1 MDSTPRTN
9 LMKHSNLLTIL
20 AGNRMKTRVL
30 YFALA
35 VAAAAIASSCVK
47 EQAEPMDPEAEITG
61 QVFEASH
68 EVITKSTLVD
78 LTPTWV
84 EGDQISVS
92 GSDETLVCTFV
103 KGTENKFQTEEG
115 GAVESPF
122 YAIYPAAD
130 GHSVNRETGVFTAT
144 VPSLQKIDV
153 KKEQNVAQG
162 ALVAVAQSETPEL
175 QFKNAVGLVKINIAR
190 NDIMAVKIEGLGENE
205 FVAGQFTMKLNG
217 NEEPEIALVEG
228 TGVTSVTL
236 NTVENYGMFTPG
248 EYYATVLPCNLSGI
262 KVTFSRKTF
271 KYDENGEVTGTGS
284 ETISVQKQSSAE
296 IKRNAGTDLGTFFTY
311 EISTAADL
319 LAWNKA
325 KAKWTVW
332 DVVTLK
338 ENIDCS
344 TIKSEDWTPNEFK
357 GVFDGN
363 GKTIDN
369 LVIEKAGPA
378 AFFSRLASATVKNLT
393 FGAGCSFSSSAHWDG
408 YATKIYAA
416 SLAADITGNT
426 TLTNVVNKGA
436 VKTTSG
442 ATGGS
447 TGNYVGGICA
457 YYRATGNV
465 SGCQNYGEVS
475 FPATPAGHVWCGG
488 IFGYIETGASVAN
501 CTNHGHVLFNGTN
514 SGNKSLYLGGI
525 TAEARTSS
533 FNTCVNLGT
542 VEINATAAHEGH
554 AFMGGIVG
562 VNDEGKLGEIVGCV
576 NGSETDSTKGAVTN
590 NSNTSGVLRI
600 GGFIGYIVTNA
611 SDIANTSEVSC
622 FKNYGTITNKAEI
635 GNWAGIGGVAG
646 YVGALATE
654 NTITGCE
661 NHGTVVNEKVKAKM
675 NVGGIV
681 GFIQDANTTV
691 TGCKNYGEV
700 KNTGT
705 SPSGI
710 GVTVAGIVGRI
721 EARTSGTNT
730 ISLCENHGA
739 ISYAAK
745 NESDATY
752 FSGAAGILGGHTG
765 KGGTGAATVTVD
777 QCKNLGT
784 VTKSE
789 NGNSNLF
796 IGGIAGFFSGTE
808 KSASHVANVTGC
820 TNGDVKD
827 ATKGVISNESSS
839 YGGWYTYTGGVVGY
853 HRVSGELSNCNN
865 YGTVTNKSCSNA
877 GNNADAGIRVGGIG
891 GHINATMMKNC
902 TNYAVVSD
910 QSTSLCGYVGG
921 IAGRTGGSGL
931 TMTNCDNRAAVS
943 GLFNHST
950 ARRELAVGGLIG
962 VNAVANTMT
971 DCDNTGNVTQSNT
984 TAGTIEYVG
993 GLVAYSSP
1001 KLTVSNCSS
1010 NATVSTTR
1018 TVYTYVGALFGRIY
1032 AKDSSVSSTK
1042 VYGTFEETELNADN
1056 LALCYGVSS
1065 EFKATDGITYG
1076 KDN

>member
-1 MDSTPRTN
+1 
-9 LMKHSNLLTIL
+9 
-20 AGNRMKTRVL
+20 MKTRVL

-84 EGDQISVS
+84 EGDQIFVS
-92 GSDETLVCTFV
+92 GEKGPAVCTFV
-103 KGTENKFQTEEG
+103 KDSGNKFQTEEG
-115 GAVESPF
+115 ETVESPF

-205 FVAGQFTMKLNG
+205 YVAGQFTMKLNG
-217 NEEPEIALVEG
+217 DEEPEIALVEG
-228 TGVTSVTL
+228 TGLTSVTL

-262 KVTFSRKTF
+262 KVTFTRKTF

-765 KGGTGAATVTVD
+765 KGGTGAATVIVD

>member
-1 MDSTPRTN
+1 
-9 LMKHSNLLTIL
+9 
-20 AGNRMKTRVL
+20 MKTRVL

-47 EQAEPMDPEAEITG
+47 EQAEPIDPEAEITG

-84 EGDQISVS
+84 EGDQIFVS
-92 GSDETLVCTFV
+92 GEKGPAVCTFV
-103 KGTENKFQTEEG
+103 KESGNKFQTEEG
-115 GAVESPF
+115 ETVESPF

-217 NEEPEIALVEG
+217 DEEPEIALVEG

-271 KYDENGEVTGTGS
+271 TYGEDGAVTGTGS

>member
-1 MDSTPRTN
+1 MDSSPQTN
-9 LMKHSNLLTIL
+9 LTKLLTLLTIL

-47 EQAEPMDPEAEITG
+47 EQAEPIDPEAEITG

-84 EGDQISVS
+84 EGDQIFVS
-92 GSDETLVCTFV
+92 GEKGPAVCTFV
-103 KGTENKFQTEEG
+103 KDSGNKFQTEEG
-115 GAVESPF
+115 ETVESPF

-271 KYDENGEVTGTGS
+271 KYDENGEVTETGS

-325 KAKWTVW
+325 VAKWTVW

-488 IFGYIETGASVAN
+488 IFGYIETGASVVN

-542 VEINATAAHEGH
+542 VEINATAAHGGH

-931 TMTNCDNRAAVS
+931 TMINCDNRAAVS
-943 GLFNHST
+943 GLFNHPT

-1042 VYGTFEETELNADN
+1042 VYGTFEETDLNADN

>member
-1 MDSTPRTN
+1 MDSSPQTN
-9 LMKHSNLLTIL
+9 LTKLLTLLTIL

-47 EQAEPMDPEAEITG
+47 EQAEPIDPEAEITG

-84 EGDQISVS
+84 EGDQIFVS
-92 GSDETLVCTFV
+92 GEKGPAVCTFV
-103 KGTENKFQTEEG
+103 KESGNKFQTEEG
-115 GAVESPF
+115 ETVESPF

-217 NEEPEIALVEG
+217 DEEPEIALVEG

-271 KYDENGEVTGTGS
+271 TYGEDGAVTGTGS

>member
-1 MDSTPRTN
+1 
-9 LMKHSNLLTIL
+9 
-20 AGNRMKTRVL
+20 MKTRVL

-84 EGDQISVS
+84 EGDQISVT
-92 GSDETLVCTFV
+92 GSDKTAVCTFV
-103 KGTENKFQTEEG
+103 AGTENKFQTEEG
-115 GAVESPF
+115 VTVESPF

-217 NEEPEIALVEG
+217 DEEPEIALVEG

-271 KYDENGEVTGTGS
+271 TYGENGKVTGTGS
-284 ETISVQKQSSAE
+284 ETISVQKQSAAE
-296 IKRNAGTDLGTFFTY
+296 IKRNAGTNLGTFFTY

-325 KAKWTVW
+325 EAKWTVW

-338 ENIDCS
+338 DNIDCKGVI
-344 TIKSEDWTPNEFK
+344 TSENWTPNEFK

-369 LVIEKAGPA
+369 LVIEKASPA

-393 FGAGCSFSSSAHWDG
+393 FGDGCSFTATAPWEG

-416 SLAADITGNT
+416 SLAADVTGNT

-542 VEINATAAHEGH
+542 VEINATAAHGGH

-590 NSNTSGVLRI
+590 NSNTSAVLRI

-705 SPSGI
+705 SPYGI

-721 EARTSGTNT
+721 EARTSGANT

-808 KSASHVANVTGC
+808 KSASHVANMTGC

-877 GNNADAGIRVGGIG
+877 GNNAEAGIRVGGIG

-921 IAGRTGGSGL
+921 IAGLTGGSGL
-931 TMTNCDNRAAVS
+931 TMINCDNRAAVS
-943 GLFNHST
+943 GLFNHPT

-962 VNAVANTMT
+962 VNAVANTMD

>member
-1 MDSTPRTN
+1 
-9 LMKHSNLLTIL
+9 
-20 AGNRMKTRVL
+20 MKTRVL

-47 EQAEPMDPEAEITG
+47 EQAEPIDPEAEITG

-84 EGDQISVS
+84 EGDQIFVS
-92 GSDETLVCTFV
+92 GEKGPAVCTFV
-103 KGTENKFQTEEG
+103 KDSGNKFQTEEG
-115 GAVESPF
+115 ETVESPF

-271 KYDENGEVTGTGS
+271 KYDENGEVTETGS

-325 KAKWTVW
+325 VAKWTVW

-488 IFGYIETGASVAN
+488 IFGYIETGASVVN

-542 VEINATAAHEGH
+542 VEINATAAHGGH

-931 TMTNCDNRAAVS
+931 TMINCDNRAAVS
-943 GLFNHST
+943 GLFNHPT

-1042 VYGTFEETELNADN
+1042 VYGTFEETDLNADN

>member
-1 MDSTPRTN
+1 
-9 LMKHSNLLTIL
+9 
-20 AGNRMKTRVL
+20 MKTRVF

-78 LTPTWV
+78 LTPTWA

-130 GHSVNRETGVFTAT
+130 VHSVNRETGVFTAT

-162 ALVAVAQSETPEL
+162 ALVSVAYSETPEL
-175 QFKNAVGLVKINIAR
+175 QFRNAVGLVKINIAR

-205 FVAGQFTMKLNG
+205 FVAGKFTMKLNG
-217 NEEPEIALVEG
+217 DEEPEIALVEG

-271 KYDENGEVTGTGS
+271 TYGENGEVSGTGS
-284 ETISVQKQSSAE
+284 ETISVQKQSAAE
-296 IKRNAGTDLGTFFTY
+296 IKRNAGTNLGTFFTY
-311 EISTAADL
+311 EISTADEL

-325 KAKWTVW
+325 NAKWTVW

-338 ENIDCS
+338 DNIDCQGVI
-344 TIKSEDWTPNEFK
+344 TSENWTPNEFK

-369 LVIEKAGPA
+369 LVVEKAGPA

-408 YATKIYAA
+408 YATRIYAA
-416 SLAADITGNT
+416 SLAADVTGNT

-542 VEINATAAHEGH
+542 VEINATAAHGGH

-646 YVGALATE
+646 YVGALAAE

-691 TGCKNYGEV
+691 TGCKNHGEV

-721 EARTSGTNT
+721 EARTAGTNT
-730 ISLCENHGA
+730 ISLCENHGV

-745 NESDATY
+745 NESDGTY

-777 QCKNLGT
+777 QCKNFGT

-789 NGNSNLF
+789 DGNSNLF

-808 KSASHVANVTGC
+808 KSASHIANVTGC
-820 TNGDVKD
+820 TNGDVND
-827 ATKGVISNESSS
+827 VAKGVISNESSS

-865 YGTVTNKSCSNA
+865 YGTVTNKSWSNA

-943 GLFNHST
+943 GLFNHPT

-1065 EFKATDGITYG
+1065 EFKVTDGITYG

>member
-1 MDSTPRTN
+1 
-9 LMKHSNLLTIL
+9 
-20 AGNRMKTRVL
+20 MKTRVFYL
-30 YFALA
+30 ALA
-35 VAAAAIASSCVK
+35 VVAAAIASSCIK

-68 EVITKSTLVD
+68 EVVTKSTLVD

-84 EGDQISVS
+84 EGDQISVT
-92 GSDETLVCTFV
+92 GSDETAVCTFV
-103 KGTENKFQTEEG
+103 AGTENKFQTEEG
-115 GAVESPF
+115 VTVESPF
-122 YAIYPAAD
+122 YAIYPAAE
-130 GHSVNRETGVFTAT
+130 GHSVDAGTGVFTAT

-153 KKEQNVAQG
+153 EKAQNVAQG

-205 FVAGQFTMKLNG
+205 FVAGKFTMKLNG
-217 NEEPEIALVEG
+217 DEEPEIALVEG

-271 KYDENGEVTGTGS
+271 TYDENGEVTGTGS

-296 IKRNAGTDLGTFFTY
+296 IRRNAGTDLGTFFTY
-311 EISTAADL
+311 EISTADEL

-325 KAKWTVW
+325 NAKWTVW

-338 ENIDCS
+338 DNIDCS

-408 YATKIYAA
+408 YATRIYAA
-416 SLAADITGNT
+416 SLAADVTENT
-426 TLTNVVNKGA
+426 ALTNVVNKGA
-436 VKTTSG
+436 VKTSTG

-542 VEINATAAHEGH
+542 VEINATAAHGGH

-808 KSASHVANVTGC
+808 KSASHIANVTGC
-820 TNGDVKD
+820 TNGDVND

-865 YGTVTNKSCSNA
+865 YGTVTNKSWSNA

-943 GLFNHST
+943 GLFNHPT

-1056 LALCYGVSS
+1056 LALCYGESS

>member
-1 MDSTPRTN
+1 
-9 LMKHSNLLTIL
+9 
-20 AGNRMKTRVL
+20 MKTRVL

-68 EVITKSTLVD
+68 EAVTKSTLVD

-84 EGDQISVS
+84 EGDQIFVS
-92 GSDETLVCTFV
+92 GEKGPAVCTFV
-103 KGTENKFQTEEG
+103 KDSGNKFQTEEG
-115 GAVESPF
+115 ETVESPF

-877 GNNADAGIRVGGIG
+877 GNNVEAGIRVGGIG

>member
-1 MDSTPRTN
+1 
-9 LMKHSNLLTIL
+9 
-20 AGNRMKTRVL
+20 MKTRVL

>member
-1 MDSTPRTN
+1 
-9 LMKHSNLLTIL
+9 
-20 AGNRMKTRVL
+20 MKTREFFL
-30 YFALA
+30 ALA
-35 VAAAAIASSCVK
+35 VAAAAIATSCVK
-47 EQAEPMDPEAEITG
+47 EQIEEPQGKPEVEITG
-61 QVFEASH
+61 QVFEANH
-68 EVITKSTLVD
+68 EVLTKSTLVD

-84 EGDQISVS
+84 EGDQIFVS
-92 GSDETLVCTFV
+92 GSDEDATCTFV
-103 KGTENKFQTEEG
+103 EGNTFQTEEG
-115 GAVESPF
+115 KAVQAPF
-122 YAIYPAAD
+122 YAVYSA
-130 GHSVNRETGVFTAT
+130 GEGNTVNRETGVFTASI
-144 VPSLQKIDV
+144 PSLQKIDV
-153 KKEQNVAQG
+153 DKDQNVAQG
-162 ALVAVAQSETPEL
+162 ALVAVAQSETPQL

-217 NEEPEIALVEG
+217 DEEPEIALVEG

-271 KYDENGEVTGTGS
+271 TYDENGEVTGTGS

-296 IKRNAGTDLGTFFTY
+296 IKRNAGTNLGTFFTY
-311 EISTAADL
+311 EISTADEL
-319 LAWNKA
+319 VAWNKA

-338 ENIDCS
+338 DNIDCS
-344 TIKSEDWTPNEFK
+344 TIESEDWTPNEFK

-369 LVIEKAGPA
+369 LVIEKASPA

-393 FGAGCSFSSSAHWDG
+393 FGDGCSFTATAPWEG

-426 TLTNVVNKGA
+426 ALTNVVNKGT
-436 VKTTSG
+436 VKTSTG
-442 ATGGS
+442 ATGGA

-488 IFGYIETGASVAN
+488 IFGYTETGASIAN

-525 TAEARTSS
+525 TAEAKTAS
-533 FNTCVNLGT
+533 FNTCVNLGA
-542 VEINATAAHEGH
+542 VDVNATAAHGGH

-576 NGSETDSTKGAVTN
+576 NGSETDFTKGAVTN

-611 SDIANTSEVSC
+611 SDIANTSGVSC

-646 YVGALATE
+646 YVGALAAE

-691 TGCKNYGEV
+691 TGCKNHGEV

-721 EARTSGTNT
+721 EARTDGTNT
-730 ISLCENHGA
+730 ISLCENHGV

-745 NESDATY
+745 NESDGTY

-765 KGGTGAATVTVD
+765 KSGTGAATVTVD

-820 TNGDVKD
+820 TNGVVND
-827 ATKGVISNESSS
+827 ATKGEITNASISN
-839 YGGWYTYTGGVVGY
+839 GDWFNYTGGIVGY
-853 HRVSGELSNCNN
+853 HRISGKIEGCEN
-865 YGTVTNKSCSNA
+865 YSAVTNKATSSKY
-877 GNNADAGIRVGGIG
+877 DGIR
-891 GHINATMMKNC
+891 
-902 TNYAVVSD
+902 
-910 QSTSLCGYVGG
+910 LGG
-921 IAGRTGGSGL
+921 IAGSVAMAAMTNCSNFGEVSDKSNSPAGLIGGVIGQVSGTGM
-931 TMTNCDNRAAVS
+931 TITNCDNAGQVS
-943 GLFNHST
+943 GLFNNTSSKDV
-950 ARRELAVGGLIG
+950 LAVGGIVG
-962 VNAVANTMT
+962 NTVGAATVTMSL
-971 DCDNTGNVTQSNT
+971 CDNTGNISQYNTVT
-984 TAGTIEYVG
+984 GTLECVG
-993 GLVAYSSP
+993 GLVAYAYG
-1001 KLTVSNCSS
+1001 TVHVSDCSS
-1010 NATVSTTR
+1010 NAVVFSAR
-1018 TVYTYVGALFGRIY
+1018 DNYQYVGALFGRIY
-1032 AKDSSVSSTK
+1032 PTASTVKTTK
-1042 VYGTFEETELNADN
+1042 VYGTFDGKELNADN
-1056 LALCYGVSS
+1056 YTIYCYGTGSGYKDTS
-1065 EFKATDGITYG
+1065 DITYG

>member
-1 MDSTPRTN
+1 
-9 LMKHSNLLTIL
+9 
-20 AGNRMKTRVL
+20 MKTRVL

-68 EVITKSTLVD
+68 EVIIKSTLVD

-84 EGDQISVS
+84 EGDQIFVS
-92 GSDETLVCTFV
+92 GEKGPAVCTFV
-103 KGTENKFQTEEG
+103 KDSGNKFQTEEG
-115 GAVESPF
+115 VTVESPF

-153 KKEQNVAQG
+153 KKGQNVAQG

-205 FVAGQFTMKLNG
+205 FVAGKFTMKLNG
-217 NEEPEIALVEG
+217 DEEPEIALVEG

-271 KYDENGEVTGTGS
+271 AYDENGEVTTGS
-284 ETISVQKQSSAE
+284 ETISVQKQSPAE
-296 IKRNAGTDLGTFFTY
+296 IKRNAGTNLGTFFTY

-319 LAWNKA
+319 LAWNDA
-325 KAKWTVW
+325 VAKWTVW
-332 DVVTLK
+332 DNVVLTD
-338 ENIDCS
+338 NIDCS

-408 YATKIYAA
+408 YATRIYAA
-416 SLAADITGNT
+416 SLAADVTGNT

-542 VEINATAAHEGH
+542 VEINATAAHGGH

-576 NGSETDSTKGAVTN
+576 NGSETDYTKGAVTN

-691 TGCKNYGEV
+691 TGCKNYGVV

-765 KGGTGAATVTVD
+765 KGGTGAATVTVSE
-777 QCKNLGT
+777 CINIGT
-784 VTKSE
+784 VTKTGD
-789 NGNSNLF
+789 GNSNLF

-808 KSASHVANVTGC
+808 KSASNIANVKIC
-820 TNGDVKD
+820 TNGDLKD

-865 YGTVTNKSCSNA
+865 YGTVTNKSWSNA

-891 GHINATMMKNC
+891 GHINATMMKDC

-943 GLFNHST
+943 GLFNHPT

>member
-1 MDSTPRTN
+1 
-9 LMKHSNLLTIL
+9 
-20 AGNRMKTRVL
+20 MKTRVF

-68 EVITKSTLVD
+68 EAVTKSTLVD

-217 NEEPEIALVEG
+217 DDEPEIALVEG

-271 KYDENGEVTGTGS
+271 EYGENGEVTGTGS

-325 KAKWTVW
+325 VAKWTVW

-408 YATKIYAA
+408 YATRIYAA
-416 SLAADITGNT
+416 SLAADVTGNT

-931 TMTNCDNRAAVS
+931 TMINCDNRAAVS

>member
-1 MDSTPRTN
+1 MDSSPQTN
-9 LMKHSNLLTIL
+9 LTKLLTLLTIL

-84 EGDQISVS
+84 EGDQISVT
-92 GSDETLVCTFV
+92 GSDKTAVCTFV
-103 KGTENKFQTEEG
+103 AGTENKFQTEEG
-115 GAVESPF
+115 VTVESPF

-190 NDIMAVKIEGLGENE
+190 NDIMSVKIEGLGENE

-217 NEEPEIALVEG
+217 KEEPEIALVEG

-262 KVTFSRKTF
+262 KVTFTRKTF
-271 KYDENGEVTGTGS
+271 KYGENGEVTGTGS
-284 ETISVQKQSSAE
+284 ETISVQKQSVAE
-296 IKRNAGTDLGTFFTY
+296 IRRNAGTDLGTFFTY
-311 EISTAADL
+311 EISTADEL

-325 KAKWTVW
+325 VAKWTVW
-332 DVVTLK
+332 DNVVLTD
-338 ENIDCS
+338 NIDCS

-357 GVFDGN
+357 GVFDGK

-369 LVIEKAGPA
+369 LVIENAGPA

-408 YATKIYAA
+408 YATRIYAA
-416 SLAADITGNT
+416 SLAADVTGNT

-488 IFGYIETGASVAN
+488 IFGYIETGASVVN

-542 VEINATAAHEGH
+542 VEINATAAHGGH

-820 TNGDVKD
+820 TNGDVNY
-827 ATKGVISNESSS
+827 AAKGEITNASISN
-839 YGGWYTYTGGVVGY
+839 GGWYNYTGGIVGY
-853 HRVSGELSNCNN
+853 HRISGKIEGCKN
-865 YGTVTNKSCSNA
+865 YSAVTNKAASSNY
-877 GNNADAGIRVGGIG
+877 DGIRI
-891 GHINATMMKNC
+891 
-902 TNYAVVSD
+902 
-910 QSTSLCGYVGG
+910 GG
-921 IAGRTGGSGL
+921 IAGSVAMAVMTNCSNFGEVSDKSNSPAGLIGGVIGQVSGTGM
-931 TMTNCDNRAAVS
+931 TITNCDNAGHVS
-943 GLFNHST
+943 GLFNNTSSKPV
-950 ARRELAVGGLIG
+950 LAVGGIVG
-962 VNAVANTMT
+962 NTVGAATVTMSL
-971 DCDNTGNVTQSNT
+971 CDNTGNISQYNTVT
-984 TAGTIEYVG
+984 GTPECVG
-993 GLVAYSSP
+993 GLVAYAYG
-1001 KLTVSNCSS
+1001 TVHVSDCSS
-1010 NATVSTTR
+1010 NAV
-1018 TVYTYVGALFGRIY
+1018 VYSARDNYQYVGALFGRVY
-1032 AKDSSVSSTK
+1032 PTASTVKTTK
-1042 VYGTFEETELNADN
+1042 VYGTFDGKELNADN
-1056 LALCYGVSS
+1056 YTIYCYGTGSGYKDTS
-1065 EFKATDGITYG
+1065 GITYG